1 MATAKKQRTS
11 KIASILPAPV
21 QVEQVEQTA
30 PIEAPTP
37 AEVPPPPAKG
47 QGIGK
52 LVKELITEGLNNDE
66 VLERVR
72 GQFPSASTNKACISW
87 YRSAMKKAA
96 AK

>member
-21 QVEQVEQTA
+21 QEQVEQTA

-37 AEVPPPPAKG
+37 AEVPPPPVKG

-52 LVKELITEGLNNDE
+52 LVKDLISEGLNNDE
-66 VLERVR
+66 VLEKVR
-72 GQFPSASTNKACISW
+72 EQFPSANTNKACVSW